1 MRIGIGCGADIRKVA
16 ASAAAAARS
25 DVTVICYCL
34 PGASAGVSVPADV
47 EFAESSEPWRAL
59 VDDLF
64 SQKID
69 GAVRGSLPANET
81 LRYLKSVYGVSRLE
95 RIALLETASHQ
106 KFFFAPVGV
115 DEGWTVEEKIS
126 FINDGRRLARAFG
139 ISERTSVLCGGRRG
153 DVGRHPVVDKTI
165 ADAKAAA
172 DATDA
177 VFGEILIEEA
187 VRDCGVIIA
196 PDGISGNLVF
206 RTLVFLGGGE
216 GHGAPVVNIPAV
228 FVDSSRASAGYEGIL
243 FLTISL
249 VKNNFL

>member
-1 MRIGIGCGADIRKVA
+1 MRIGIGCGADASKVVVSAKEA
-16 ASAAAAARS
+16 ASS
-25 DVTVICYCL
+25 EVTIVCYC
-34 PGASAGVSVPADV
+34 PADAASGISVPANV
-47 EFAESSEPWRAL
+47 ELAVSAEPFRAL

-64 SQKID
+64 SKKID

-81 LRYLKSVYGVSRLE
+81 LKYLKSVYGVSRLE
-95 RIALLETASHQ
+95 RIALLETSAHQ

-126 FINDGRRLARAFG
+126 FIRDGRRLARAFG
-139 ISERTSVLCGGRRG
+139 ISERTSVLSGGRLG
-153 DVGRHPVVDKTI
+153 DVGRHAVVDKTI
-165 ADAKAAA
+165 EEAKAAA
-172 DATDA
+172 DATGA
-177 VFGEILIEEA
+177 EYGEILIEDA

-206 RTLVFLGGGE
+206 RTLVFLGNGI

-243 FLTISL
+243 ALTISL
-249 VKNNFL
+249 VKNKFL